1 MLYNLIGQNPGLLVF
16 VCSNGAKRYLMIR
29 VLIVNEIQLMCNIIA
44 SVLGDEPDIEV
55 AGCVTTVEAA
65 LEHARNE
72 DVDVVLISTRLP
84 NQGALHLTRSLTTS
98 VPLVN
103 VLVLGLTERI
113 NEVLQYVEAGAIGYV
128 LKNDSV
134 DDMLTAIRAADKGKA
149 KVSPEIAAALMQ
161 RLTELSQQFASLSPN
176 PIESA
181 NLTPRELEILELLG
195 QNLSNQEIA
204 DRLFIE
210 VGTVKNHVHNLL
222 NKLEVSNREEA
233 ATYLAFI
240 KK

>member
-1 MLYNLIGQNPGLLVF
+1 
-16 VCSNGAKRYLMIR
+16 MIR

-65 LEHARNE
+65 LDRAQKE

-84 NQGALHLTRSLTTS
+84 EQGALHLTRSLTAS
-98 VPLVN
+98 VPVVN

-134 DDMLTAIRAADKGKA
+134 DDLLTAIRAADKGKA

-161 RLTELSQQFASLSPN
+161 RLTELSQQFASLRPN
-176 PIESA
+176 PIENA
-181 NLTPRELEILELLG
+181 NLTPREFEILELLG

-204 DRLFIE
+204 DRLYIE
-210 VGTVKNHVHNLL
+210 IGTVKNHVHNLL
-222 NKLEVSNREEA
+222 NKLEVSSREEA